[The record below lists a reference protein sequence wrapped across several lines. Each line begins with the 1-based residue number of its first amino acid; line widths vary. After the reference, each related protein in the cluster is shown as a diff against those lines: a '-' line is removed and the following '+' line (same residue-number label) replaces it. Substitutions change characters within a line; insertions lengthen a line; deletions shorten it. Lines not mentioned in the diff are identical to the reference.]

1 MEDDITVDSTFIRF
15 SCEAVED
22 SLSIVLAEDC
32 EVVAV
37 GRLDV
42 DMELPAFT
50 ISWGTA
56 AAIAT
61 APWNTLYLKKKKKKS
76 VKSYTILFNSNNKIH
91 CTDSELRL
99 EWCLLVLSIVS
110 SFWVDLDVSD
120 EVLSTE
126 SFLEPAA
133 EDEDDLP

>member
-1 MEDDITVDSTFIRF
+1 MPITKKYNRLQSIGQSVISLMFTDSTFIRF

-22 SLSIVLAEDC
+22 SLSMLPAEDC
-32 EVVAV
+32 DAMVAV

-61 APWNTLYLKKKKKKS
+61 APWNTLYLKKKKKKIRQ
-76 VKSYTILFNSNNKIH
+76 ILYLF
-91 CTDSELRL
+91 
-99 EWCLLVLSIVS
+99 V
-110 SFWVDLDVSD
+110 
-120 EVLSTE
+120 
-126 SFLEPAA
+126 
-133 EDEDDLP
+133 